1 VAPRGFSAHPTALV
15 ESDRIGSGTR
25 IWALAHVL
33 KGAVIGRNCN
43 VGDHCYI
50 EDGVRIGDEVVLKN
64 GVSLWAG
71 VTIEDR
77 VFIGPSVAF
86 TNDLIPRARVYRE
99 EHGRTLVREGA
110 SLGANATLLCSITV
124 GRFALV
130 GAGAVVTRDVPDF
143 GLVVGNPA
151 RLRGFVCRCGQRLSF
166 VSEQATCG
174 CRCRYRRAGQQV
186 EQIG

>member
-1 VAPRGFSAHPTALV
+1 VSPRGFSAHPTALV
-15 ESDRIGSGTR
+15 ESDCIGPGTR

-33 KGAVIGRNCN
+33 KGAVIGRDCN

-50 EDGVRIGDEVVLKN
+50 ENGVTIGDEVVLKN

-71 VTIEDR
+71 VTIENR
-77 VFIGPSVAF
+77 VFVGPNVVFS
-86 TNDLIPRARVYRE
+86 NDLIPRARVYRE
-99 EHGRTLVREGA
+99 EYGRTLIREGA
-110 SLGANATLLCSITV
+110 SLCANATLLCNITV

-151 RLRGFVCRCGQRLSF
+151 RLRGSVCRCGQQLNF
-166 VSEQATCG
+166 ASERARCG
-174 CRCRYRRAGQQV
+174 CGCRYRRAGRQV
-186 EQIG
+186 EEIA